1 MSNDFTWRPETSSR
15 RNSLNRRVAIILVCA
30 GLGVVAGSFYPIKLV
45 VTAFERTSQSAQAR
59 KANVPSSTPQG
70 ATRGPLALAPG
81 KPQPTSPEI
90 IQAAPEAETRFV
102 LLNPGS
108 AEPAAAPQVQPAVT
122 TPTEWPSPAKRLVS
136 RQQPVQSATNGD
148 RNVLVVVRRREAP
161 YDTKVLHGRIRDG
174 RLIVNARG
182 MTIR

>member
-1 MSNDFTWRPETSSR
+1 
-15 RNSLNRRVAIILVCA
+15 
-30 GLGVVAGSFYPIKLV
+30 
-45 VTAFERTSQSAQAR
+45 
-59 KANVPSSTPQG
+59 
-70 ATRGPLALAPG
+70 
-81 KPQPTSPEI
+81 
-90 IQAAPEAETRFV
+90 
-102 LLNPGS
+102 
-108 AEPAAAPQVQPAVT
+108 
-122 TPTEWPSPAKRLVS
+122 VS